1 MRKDIFN
8 MPNPVTIMGR
18 SSSITNSF
26 VNGIIPSIK
35 PTDVEIKKALQVLE
49 QNEDD
54 VRCVYCGDKKTEWDH
69 LHPLIIDKK
78 PTGYITEIA
87 NLVPACGKCNQSKGN
102 SDWKE
107 WMLSDAEKSPK
118 TRKIPDINKRIQL
131 IEKYE
136 NLFKPH
142 KVELEK
148 IAGNQLWK
156 KYMDAYESIIS
167 QMKDAQK
174 IMDEI
179 KKKTSIS
186 LPPKKHQVK
195 ASAPKKFSTVD
206 GLSSKKSININGIS
220 LPIYRNDNQSVQD
233 FVKQTLTI
241 LFKNNLLTS
250 QEILNLQEKK
260 YCTKN
265 FGIQYPLLKK
275 DSTKITDE
283 CGHLRYWSK
292 FKVDKFFV
300 CSQWWKDKFNLY
312 DSRIAQWLCGLTK

>member
-1 MRKDIFN
+1 MKKDVFN

-35 PTDVEIKKALQVLE
+35 PTDAEIKKALQVLE
-49 QNEDD
+49 QKEDD

-69 LHPLIIDKK
+69 LHPLIIGKK

-102 SDWKE
+102 TNWKE

-131 IEKYE
+131 IENYE
-136 NLFKPH
+136 KNFKTQ
-142 KVELEK
+142 KVDLEK
-148 IAGNQLWK
+148 IAGSQLWE

-167 QMKDAQK
+167 KMKAAQK

-179 KKKTSIS
+179 KEKSSNYFI
-186 LPPKKHQVK
+186 
-195 ASAPKKFSTVD
+195 
-206 GLSSKKSININGIS
+206 SSKKQPAHCTPSKPSPIHKFPQKQSINFNGIM

-233 FVKQTLTI
+233 FVKQTLTT
-241 LFKNNLLTS
+241 LFKNNLLTDQMIS
-250 QEILNLQEKK
+250 LLQNKK
-260 YCTKN
+260 YSTNN
-265 FGIQYPLLKK
+265 FGIQYSLLEK
-275 DSTKITDE
+275 DSAKIKDDQ
-283 CGHLRYWSK
+283 GNLRYWKK
-292 FKVDKFFV
+292 FKVGKFFV
-300 CSQWWKDKFNLY
+300 CSQWWKDKFDLY
-312 DSRIAQWLCGLTK
+312 DSLIAQWLCSLVK